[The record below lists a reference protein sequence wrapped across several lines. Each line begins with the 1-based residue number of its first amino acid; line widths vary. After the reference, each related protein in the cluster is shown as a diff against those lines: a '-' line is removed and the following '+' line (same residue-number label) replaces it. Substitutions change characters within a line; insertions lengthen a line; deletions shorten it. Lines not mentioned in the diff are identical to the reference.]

1 MARARN
7 IKPSFFD
14 NDDLAMQND
23 PLGRLLF
30 IGLWT
35 LADYNGNVEWR
46 SQRIKVKLLPYDN
59 CDVEKLAINLDKSGF
74 VRFYSDGEKIYL
86 NIPNFTVHQN
96 PHKIERDKGAVVPVS
111 SEERRQLIDIPAL
124 TINRDKSRANPD
136 QNGTDPADS
145 LFLNPD
151 SPSLIPDCGSP
162 NSEAPPPAGD
172 EGAGKPPKPKSNLT
186 KTDLVNDFE
195 IPESLAVQF
204 LKIRKDKRLTLTPAA
219 MTALVNEFEKAG
231 LSVPAGIELCCQ
243 RSWAGF
249 KASWD
254 WRDGQQEGGK
264 HAGFDSHEYTEHM
277 PDWAEEA

>member
-35 LADYNGNVEWR
+35 LADFNGNVEWR
-46 SQRIKVKLLPYDN
+46 SQRIKVKLLPYDE

-96 PHKIERDKGAVVPVS
+96 PHKNERDKGAAVPEY
-111 SEERRQLIDIPAL
+111 SEERRQLIDISTI

-145 LFLNPD
+145 LFPLPESSSLN
-151 SPSLIPDCGSP
+151 PDCGSP
-162 NSEAPPPAGD
+162 KSEDPPPAGD
-172 EGAGKPPKPKSNLT
+172 EGAGKPPKSKLT
-186 KTDLVNDFE
+186 KTDLINDFG
-195 IPESLAVQF
+195 IPEELAVQF
-204 LKIRKDKRLTLTPAA
+204 LQIRKDKRLTLTPIA
-219 MTALVNEFEKAG
+219 MSDLVGEFEKAG
-231 LSVPAGIELCCQ
+231 MTVQEGIAFCC
-243 RSWAGF
+243 RESWAAF
-249 KASWD
+249 KNSWN
-254 WRDGQQEGGK
+254 WRERIAQNGPPQSFTETDYSKGVTADGRL
-264 HAGFDSHEYTEHM
+264 S
-277 PDWAEEA
+277 